1 MEVSK
6 RSTLMVGGQRL
17 CRAHEA
23 AISAKMADDARRL
36 AARKHLGDAL
46 TKAAE
51 SLERKLIYEVR
62 CLRAAAPSAYLSV
75 LNGVRTKLGNDS
87 MVAFKKA
94 VEEQEVPFMEAAE
107 YVIKEVLKHE

>member
-36 AARKHLGDAL
+36 AAMKHLEDAL

-51 SLERKLIYEVR
+51 SLKRDLIYTVR
-62 CLRAAAPSAYLSV
+62 CLRAAVPSAYLSV
-75 LNGVRTKLGNDS
+75 LNGVRTNRGNES
-87 MVAFKKA
+87 MVEFRKV
-94 VEEQEVPFMEAAE
+94 VEEQEVPFLEAAE
-107 YVIKEVLKHE
+107 YVINEVLKHE